1 MNRRLVYVK
10 KSEVKMATGDLSI
23 SKYFWVKNELW
34 KSMKVE
40 HEVRRKRASHFLD
53 FRVPPCWHLQNLDSC
68 MILPLYMDSTFW
80 VLSTVL
86 KIFYL
91 FLHSLRIILQFLGI
105 QVVLCS
111 SILFYSFVKCAKSW
125 AVIQQYCSIANEV
138 NYRWHPSSLNLNGLF
153 MFLGRYLETERN
165 IFTLRWGRPASCI
178 FVLEYWLSWVIHG
191 CKQKIHIDITHGQ

>member
-1 MNRRLVYVK
+1 MEEYESWAWSAPQ
-10 KSEVKMATGDLSI
+10 KSFPFSGFSCPSMLAPSESWFMHDSSLIYGLRILSPE
-23 SKYFWVKNELW
+23 YC
-34 KSMKVE
+34 
-40 HEVRRKRASHFLD
+40 A
-53 FRVPPCWHLQNLDSC
+53 
-68 MILPLYMDSTFW
+68 
-80 VLSTVL
+80 

-191 CKQKIHIDITHGQ
+191 CKQKIPIDITHGQ